1 MRRSQG
7 YADELEELS
16 RNDADINLTI
26 LLTKAAKKNEAQSL
40 SLFPS

>member
-26 LLTKAAKKNEAQSL
+26 LLTKAEKKK
-40 SLFPS
+40 

>member
-26 LLTKAAKKNEAQSL
+26 LLTKAAKKKK
-40 SLFPS
+40 